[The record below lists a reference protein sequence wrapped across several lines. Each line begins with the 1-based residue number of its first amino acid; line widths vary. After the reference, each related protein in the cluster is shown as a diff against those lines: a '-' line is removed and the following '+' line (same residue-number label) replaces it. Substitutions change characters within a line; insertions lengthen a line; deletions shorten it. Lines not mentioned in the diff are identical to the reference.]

1 VRIVGRHRETIL
13 CGGYQIHPREVEDQ
27 LRAYPAVD
35 DVCVI
40 GVPHDVLGELVCA
53 RIVPVEGAMIPGEEI
68 EDFARDTV
76 AGYKVPD
83 LVRFFDEL
91 PTTGRG
97 R

>member
-1 VRIVGRHRETIL
+1 MGHHRETIL

-53 RIVPVEGAMIPGEEI
+53 RIVPVEGAMITGEEI

-91 PTTGRG
+91 PISGSGR
-97 R
+97 